1 MPERPFPGGV
11 RRALAAVVAT
21 FKVAVELLLA
31 GGVTGFPVKP
41 QVGPLVTAGET
52 AQARVTAELKPPV
65 ELTVMVAFARTPGLP
80 EVLESAP
87 SEMVKLP
94 LLAPVEYFATKAST
108 LPPYVVCNTPV

>member
-1 MPERPFPGGV
+1 M
-11 RRALAAVVAT
+11 RALAAVVAT
-21 FKVAVELLLA
+21 FSVADALPPA

-65 ELTVMVAFARTPGLP
+65 ELTVMVAFAKTPGLP

-87 SEMVKLP
+87 SAMVKLP
-94 LLAPVEYFATKAST
+94 LDAPVEYAATKAST
-108 LPPYVVCNTPV
+108 APP

>member
-1 MPERPFPGGV
+1 MLERPFAGAV

-21 FKVAVELLLA
+21 FNVAVPLAFA

-65 ELTVMVAFARTPGLP
+65 EVTVMVAFARTPGLP
-80 EVLESAP
+80 DGLLSDPFAI
-87 SEMVKLP
+87 VKLP
-94 LLAPVEYFATKAST
+94 VLLVPVEYAATKASAE
-108 LPPYVVCNTPV
+108 PPP